1 MFLFF
6 AQKYKISP
14 VLDFLFFQI
23 KTASDGICRTF
34 TENSQPFRRKRC
46 HTSNFHFPKMRYKK
60 LVKVSAVLLG
70 LFALGAAFVVENV
83 LPYAGIKPYRMVPA
97 ENTWRFPKGY
107 LPENYGLH
115 GREFSIETKDSL
127 TLKAWFFPANGD
139 SAKATVIVLHGIG
152 TCKETQ
158 FGRAK
163 ILTDNGFNAIALDL
177 RAHGESGGDY
187 CTFGF
192 YEKNDLVTAVDS
204 ALQIG
209 GKPVGIWGASLGGAI
224 ALQAMGLD
232 GRIAFGVIE
241 STFDEFEKV
250 AEEYGAD
257 WMLGFRSKKI
267 VERVIA
273 KSGQIAHFDPKA
285 VKPVEAAAKI
295 DRPMLF
301 LHGDADDKIP
311 IEFNRRNFEAVE
323 SSEKQWITV
332 EGGGHSNIWK
342 FGGDELEQ
350 QVLTFLARQPNR

>member
-1 MFLFF
+1 MKL
-6 AQKYKISP
+6 K
-14 VLDFLFFQI
+14 
-23 KTASDGICRTF
+23 
-34 TENSQPFRRKRC
+34 N
-46 HTSNFHFPKMRYKK
+46 
-60 LVKVSAVLLG
+60 LVKVFAVLIG
-70 LFALGAAFVVENV
+70 LFAAGGFFVVENV

-97 ENTWRFPKGY
+97 ENTWRFPKGF
-107 LPENYGLH
+107 LPENYGLR
-115 GREFSIETKDSL
+115 GQEFLIKTKDSL
-127 TLKAWFFPANGD
+127 TLKAWFFPAKND
-139 SAKATVIVLHGIG
+139 SVKATVIILHGIG

-192 YEKNDLVTAVDS
+192 YEKNDIVTTVDS

-209 GKPVGIWGASLGGAI
+209 GVPVGIWGASLGGAI
-224 ALQAMGLD
+224 ALQAMALD
-232 GRIAFGVIE
+232 GRIRFGIIE

-257 WMLGFRSKKI
+257 WMLGFRSKQI

-311 IEFNRRNFEAVE
+311 IEFNRRNFEAVQ

-332 EGGGHSNIWK
+332 PGGGHSNLWGI
-342 FGGDELEQ
+342 GGKDLER
-350 QVLTFLARQPNR
+350 QVLAFLKQQPKR